1 MVYVLVENTQMPSS
15 LDEKNAGG
23 THSTSIK
30 SDTVTVSE
38 RK

>member
-1 MVYVLVENTQMPSS
+1 MVCVLVENTQMPSS

-30 SDTVTVSE
+30 SDTVTISE